1 MLDGAA
7 RELRV
12 ALGRERS
19 AAALTIMN
27 PPNQS
32 FATLP
37 LANISRSGMFV
48 LTDSSS
54 GEMVEG
60 AAVHFALHLDQVG
73 EDVSGVGLVRWV
85 QGDMGARHPAGFGL
99 QVLEFHDQTEGRYLE
114 FLESSLLS
122 LKITD
127 LMNQNALVVAPE
139 AEVESVLRLMIE
151 NKADCVVIGDSEG
164 GPLGTFSSADLPRI
178 VARPAALKEG
188 IGRHMTPGPLTLSA
202 DDEVEDAYAMM
213 RGGRLMHIP
222 VVDDGLVIGMLG
234 TRDLLSYWA
243 EYMDLQSKRLCRNY
257 EQAMARIAHDLRTPI
272 AVIQMTN
279 SLLSTGEITPDE
291 YVASGSPELLRDRC
305 TMMMSLID
313 DILDH
318 QAIKVGRV
326 RLSLEV
332 VDVAQLLH
340 KIIRTFAPAAALKQI
355 AINLTVTQELPKIM
369 ADPLRLEQVFNN
381 LISNALKF
389 SYEEESVEISV
400 EIQNVQ
406 IAIMVSDHG
415 PGIAANELSELFKE
429 YAAISTRST
438 QGEKSIG
445 LGLAI
450 AKRLTDAHGGTIAVQ
465 SRINVGTTFTV
476 FLPSQALQ

>member
-1 MLDGAA
+1 MLDAAA

-19 AAALTIMN
+19 AAALTITN

-32 FATLP
+32 SAALR

-48 LTDSSS
+48 LAGPAS

-60 AAVHFALHLDQVG
+60 ASVHFALHIDQVG

-85 QGDMGARHPAGFGL
+85 RGDVGVRQPAGFGL
-99 QVLEFHDQTEGRYLE
+99 QVIEFHDQTERRYLE
-114 FLESSLLS
+114 FVESSLLS
-122 LKITD
+122 LTIAD
-127 LMNQNALVVAPE
+127 LMDQNALVVGP
-139 AEVESVLRLMIE
+139 EVEVAEVLRLMIE
-151 NKADCVVIGDSEG
+151 RRSECVVIGDSEG
-164 GPLGTFSSADLPRI
+164 GPLGTFSSVDLPRI

-188 IGRHMTPGPLTLSA
+188 IGRHMTPGPLTLSV
-202 DDEVEDAYAMM
+202 DDEVEDAYAIM
-213 RGGRLMHIP
+213 RGGHLMHIP

-234 TRDLLSYWA
+234 TRDLMRYWV
-243 EYMDLQSKRLCRNY
+243 EYMDLQFKRLCQNY
-257 EQAMARIAHDLRTPI
+257 EQAITRIAHDLRTPI

-279 SLLSTGEITPDE
+279 AMLTAGEVTPDE
-291 YVASGSPELLRDRC
+291 YMASGSPAILNDRC
-305 TMMMSLID
+305 SMMMSLID
-313 DILDH
+313 DILDSH
-318 QAIKVGRV
+318 AIKAGRV

-332 VDVAQLLH
+332 VDVEQLLH
-340 KIIRTFAPAAALKQI
+340 KIIRAFAPAAARKQVVV
-355 AINLTVTQELPKIM
+355 NLTVNQVLPKIM

-389 SYEEESVEISV
+389 SYEEESVEINI
-400 EIQNVQ
+400 EFQHAQ

-415 PGIAANELSELFKE
+415 SGIAANELSELFKE

-438 QGEKSIG
+438 QGERSVG

-450 AKRLTDAHGGTIAVQ
+450 AKRLTEAHGGTIAVQ
-465 SRINVGTTFTV
+465 SRVNVGTTFTV
-476 FLPSQALQ
+476 LLPTQALQ